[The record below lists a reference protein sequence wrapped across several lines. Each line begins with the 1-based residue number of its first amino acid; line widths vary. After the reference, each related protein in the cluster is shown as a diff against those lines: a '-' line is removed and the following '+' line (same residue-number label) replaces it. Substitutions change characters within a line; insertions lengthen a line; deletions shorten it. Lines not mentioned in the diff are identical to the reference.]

1 MITQISLTAW
11 IVCTANGIYASHMDH
26 IWIAYGS
33 HTHCGQK
40 HAAPCSVRLFRVETR
55 ASRQV
60 DSILNCSYSK
70 TRRRVMHHSR
80 LAREA
85 CINKWIGRYFPF
97 QAVLISCRE
106 ERKQSLLRGR
116 RC

>member
-11 IVCTANGIYASHMDH
+11 IVCTAKGIYASQMDY
-26 IWIAYGS
+26 ICIAYGS
-33 HTHCGQK
+33 HAHCGQK

-70 TRRRVMHHSR
+70 TRSRV
-80 LAREA
+80 L
-85 CINKWIGRYFPF
+85 
-97 QAVLISCRE
+97 Q
-106 ERKQSLLRGR
+106 Q
-116 RC
+116 